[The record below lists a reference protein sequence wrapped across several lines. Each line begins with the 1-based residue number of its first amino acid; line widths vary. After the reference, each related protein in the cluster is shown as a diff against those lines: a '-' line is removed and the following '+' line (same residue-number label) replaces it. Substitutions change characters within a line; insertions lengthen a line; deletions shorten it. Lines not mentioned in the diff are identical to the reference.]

1 MRKENQIYEA
11 YRKNPVDG
19 ISMCVDD
26 SYGGAVNLKSN
37 YRPCQEAVVY
47 ADGSIMI
54 PGTYADRETALKILK
69 EKDPK
74 LCKLALAVA
83 NDLKILALRESC
95 RESVLFQDGYDSLH
109 MNERLRAYEKETG
122 CIVSL
127 TEDQK
132 RALYEDLLG
141 CDPSLMEARM
151 TEWFYKN
158 HIPFVHTGKVILT
171 VNGDARSITLDVT
184 VDKYCDEENV
194 HEVHE
199 FEVDD
204 RRNLAMQFDN
214 AMYGIYKLLGY
225 NPKKERT

>member
-1 MRKENQIYEA
+1 
-11 YRKNPVDG
+11 
-19 ISMCVDD
+19 
-26 SYGGAVNLKSN
+26 
-37 YRPCQEAVVY
+37 
-47 ADGSIMI
+47 
-54 PGTYADRETALKILK
+54 
-69 EKDPK
+69 
-74 LCKLALAVA
+74 
-83 NDLKILALRESC
+83 
-95 RESVLFQDGYDSLH
+95 
-109 MNERLRAYEKETG
+109 
-122 CIVSL
+122 
-127 TEDQK
+127 
-132 RALYEDLLG
+132 
-141 CDPSLMEARM
+141 M

>member
-1 MRKENQIYEA
+1 MRKEKEIYEA
-11 YRKNPVDG
+11 YRKNPIVG
-19 ISMCVDD
+19 ISMNQCHD
-26 SYGGAVNLKSN
+26 YGGMIWVKSS
-37 YRPCQEAVVY
+37 YRPCQEAVIY
-47 ADGSIMI
+47 ADGNIKI
-54 PGTYADRETALKILK
+54 PGSYAETEEAVAILK
-69 EKDPK
+69 KKDPK

-83 NDLKILALRESC
+83 NDFKILALRESC
-95 RESVLFQDGYDSLH
+95 RESVLFRDEYDSLD
-109 MNERLRAYEKETG
+109 MNERVKAYEKETA
-122 CIVSL
+122 CIVSI

-141 CDPSLMEARM
+141 CDPSLVNTRM

-158 HIPFVHTGKVILT
+158 HIPFVHTGKVILI

-184 VDKYCDEENV
+184 VDKHYDEENV

-214 AMYGIYKLLGY
+214 AIYGIYKLLGF